1 MTDAPA
7 ARGFR
12 RPGVKSQGVE
22 DLEEREEHMCVQLES
37 IQASNKDSESSAS
50 AGDQSDREG
59 EEMPGEAQ
67 DGDTEGRNRDEKRE
81 SEESEGLSDV
91 SRKRNND
98 GEVEAG
104 YENVKDFGIKYDW
117 VDIEEV
123 GEEDDDLE
131 DDDDNEYG
139 DSDGENY
146 WINRTQ
152 KKRSEEEK
160 EYMWISV
167 IDRKTYLKVMTP
179 QYLLLEVRSTLPLQ
193 VQHVRMAVTHLSK

>member
-1 MTDAPA
+1 
-7 ARGFR
+7 
-12 RPGVKSQGVE
+12 
-22 DLEEREEHMCVQLES
+22 MCVQPES
-37 IQASNKDSESSAS
+37 TQASNKDSESSAS
-50 AGDQSDREG
+50 TSDQRDQER

-81 SEESEGLSDV
+81 SEESDELSDV
-91 SRKRNND
+91 TRKKNND
-98 GEVEAG
+98 GEVEGG
-104 YENVKDFGIKYDW
+104 YENVKEFGMKYDW

-123 GEEDDDLE
+123 REEEDDQE
-131 DDDDNEYG
+131 DDDDNED

-152 KKRSEEEK
+152 KKRNEEEK
-160 EYMWISV
+160 EYMWISA
-167 IDRKTYLKVMTP
+167 IDMKTYLQAMIP